1 MEFIKPDREEL
12 AYLRP
17 DPLLWEQELDVR
29 PELAEALEKAV
40 GLRCGKVYWRSDHD
54 YLYALELADLGR
66 GRPSMATLY
75 GHWDRWEPRPP
86 EHEINQD
93 ILAFLL
99 WMAGFSQNIDAGTV
113 EKLARHRDMPKML
126 DWPEGS
132 VVRTP
137 AERFVDLPGFAY
149 EPKYVEVEGLRLA
162 YVEAGSGEPIWMQHG
177 EPTWGFLYR
186 HMIPILA
193 ETGRV
198 IVPDLIGFGRSDK
211 PTPVNAYSYK
221 SHVRWMRKF
230 VEILDLKNITLV
242 CQDWGGMIG
251 MRVLSEKPERF
262 KRLVAM
268 NTGITPG
275 LKSHKAFNDWL
286 RASQGLKEMSVDQ
299 IMRFSVDRPL
309 SAAEA
314 AAYQAPFPSKEY
326 QTCALLFP
334 RLVPIRPDQPGSYDN
349 RVAIDRLK
357 SLDLPVKLIWG
368 EKDEVTKPNGPYL
381 AKIFKKAGPIEL
393 IQNAGHMI
401 QEDAGEEV
409 ATRILEWIKETG

>member
-1 MEFIKPDREEL
+1 MQFVQPDPKELEF
-12 AYLRP
+12 LRP

-29 PELAEALEKAV
+29 PEQAEALEKTL
-40 GLRCGKVYWRSDHD
+40 GLRAGKVYWRSEHN

-66 GRPSMATLY
+66 GCPSMATLY
-75 GHWDRWEPRPP
+75 GYWDRWEPRPP
-86 EHEINQD
+86 EHEINKD
-93 ILAFLL
+93 LLAFLL
-99 WMAGFSQNIDAGTV
+99 WLTEISDGVDAETV
-113 EKLARHRDMPKML
+113 EKLVRHQDMPKML

-132 VVRTP
+132 VLRTP
-137 AERFVDLPGFAY
+137 EERFADLPDFPY
-149 EPKYVEVEGLRLA
+149 KPKYVEIEGLRLA
-162 YVEAGSGEPIWMQHG
+162 YVEAGSGDPIWMQHG

-186 HMIPILA
+186 HLIPILA

-211 PTPVNAYSYK
+211 PVQMNAYSYK

-230 VEILDLKNITLV
+230 IEILDLKNITLV

-251 MRVLSEKPERF
+251 LRVLSERPERF

-275 LKSHKAFNDWL
+275 VKSHQAFSDWL
-286 RASQGLKEMSVDQ
+286 RISQSQKEMALDQ
-299 IMRFSVDRPL
+299 MMRMAVNRSL
-309 SAAEA
+309 SKAEA
-314 AAYQAPFPSKEY
+314 AAYQAPFPSKEF

-349 RVAIDRLK
+349 RLAIERLK

-368 EKDEVTKPNGPYL
+368 EKDEITKPNGPYL
-381 AKIFKKAGPIEL
+381 ARVFKNAGSIE
-393 IQNAGHMI
+393 IIKNAGHMI
-401 QEDAGEEV
+401 QEDAGKEV
-409 ATRILEWIKETG
+409 GQLISEWIRATS